1 MKSFLRDWTTN
12 ILIISI
18 FISLLEII
26 LPKSNMKRYIEM
38 IIGLLIIIVI
48 INPFIKLLNGNI
60 DIEREVFASIT
71 KSNNIN
77 YYDNNDLKEIQEK
90 QMIEIYK
97 RKLIEDVKSLI
108 EKDGNYLVKQIV
120 LDIETIDENNY
131 GKINKIS
138 INIEKGNNNENK
150 KEKVEKIEIKV
161 DAVQS
166 NKELTS
172 QKDKYSVDIQSI
184 TQSLYDRFNIQH
196 EDISIY
202 FD

>member
-90 QMIEIYK
+90 QIIEIYK

-120 LDIETIDENNY
+120 LDIETVDENNY

-150 KEKVEKIEIKV
+150 KEKVKKIEIKV

-172 QKDKYSVDIQSI
+172 QKDKYTVDIQSI
-184 TQSLYDRFNIQH
+184 TKSLYDKFNIQH